1 MIKLFASDL
10 DGTLLNATHM
20 VDPIIVSALRTVT
33 KSGAHFAVATGRTM
47 RTPNDFGF
55 HGVPIEAVCS
65 NGSIILDRDGNT
77 IYHNDVD
84 KAVLE
89 EMLRAFPQ
97 VCFECVGLDRT
108 YVTGSPQDQL
118 AGFVGTGAVEKVKMA
133 AMRVRR
139 RQMQADCVHNQGISD
154 ILSKSICK
162 INARVGDPSLDRELK
177 NFLAGYADRVV
188 NAPFSPVMFEIT
200 NVGVDKGTALA
211 WLADYFGYS
220 ADEVAVYGDGGND
233 IAMLQRFE
241 HAYATSNGSDAAKLA
256 AGNVIGSCTFHAVPR
271 HMVKTVREQGS
282 AAVANADAGA
292 GKGNGYVRID

>member
-20 VDPIIVSALRTVT
+20 VDPVIVSALRTVT

-47 RTPNDFGF
+47 RSPSDFGF
-55 HGVPIEAVCS
+55 HGVDIEAVCS

-77 IYHNDVD
+77 IYHSDVD
-84 KAVLE
+84 KGVLE
-89 EMLRAFPQ
+89 EMLRTFPQ

-118 AGFVGTGAVEKVKMA
+118 AGFVATGAIEKVKMA
-133 AMRVRR
+133 AMRIRR
-139 RQMQADCVHNQGISD
+139 RQMQADCVHNQSVSDVLSHSIS
-154 ILSKSICK
+154 
-162 INARVGDPSLDRELK
+162 NH
-177 NFLAGYADRVV
+177 ADKVV

-200 NVGVDKGTALA
+200 NVGVDKGAALA
-211 WLADYFGYS
+211 WLASYFGYS

-233 IAMLQRFE
+233 IAMLQRFT

-256 AGNVIGSCTFHAVPR
+256 AGNVIGSCAFHAVPR

-282 AAVANADAGA
+282 VASSNADAG
-292 GKGNGYVRID
+292 KGSGYVRIE

>member
-20 VDPIIVSALRTVT
+20 VDPVIVSALRTVT

-47 RTPNDFGF
+47 RSPNDFGF
-55 HGVPIEAVCS
+55 HGVDIEAVCS

-77 IYHNDVD
+77 IYHSDVD
-84 KAVLE
+84 KGVLE
-89 EMLRAFPQ
+89 EMLRTFPQ

-118 AGFVGTGAVEKVKMA
+118 AGFVATGAIEKVKMA
-133 AMRVRR
+133 AMRIRR
-139 RQMQADCVHNQGISD
+139 RQMQADCVHNQSVSD
-154 ILSKSICK
+154 VLSHSICK
-162 INARVGDPSLDRELK
+162 INARVSDPSLDSELK
-177 NFLAGYADRVV
+177 DFLSGHADKVV

-200 NVGVDKGTALA
+200 NVGVDKGAALA
-211 WLADYFGYS
+211 WLASYFGYS

-233 IAMLQRFE
+233 IAMLQRFT

-256 AGNVIGSCTFHAVPR
+256 AGNVIGSCAFHAVPR

-282 AAVANADAGA
+282 VASSNTDA
-292 GKGNGYVRID
+292 GKGSGYVRIE